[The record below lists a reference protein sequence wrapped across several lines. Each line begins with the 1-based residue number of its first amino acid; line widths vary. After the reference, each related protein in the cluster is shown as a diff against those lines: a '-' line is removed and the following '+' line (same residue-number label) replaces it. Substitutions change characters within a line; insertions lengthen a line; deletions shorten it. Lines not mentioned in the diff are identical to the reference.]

1 MVVIISTDKS
11 GKPRDEVGR
20 IWLEDSNDRISVY
33 ERGEK
38 ENNESKSWGI
48 GKMREINIRS

>member
-20 IWLEDSNDRISVY
+20 IWLEDSNDRISAY

-38 ENNESKSWGI
+38 EWVW
-48 GKMREINIRS
+48 MRKRIMRAKVEA